1 MASNNLRLAG
11 NSKRANWVRTGI
23 WFFAFAAGSLV
34 LLQMAPRNMLPLDDL
49 TLPISVALFAV
60 VLLIAL
66 ARARALSLDSRK
78 TFVALGLVA
87 WWYLMVSEMTFAHD
101 TGTVAAA
108 TGGFPVAAFQ
118 EAVSWGIVFAV
129 VVFISAL
136 RPQRFSSL
144 FSGPYK
150 WMTLFV
156 LLALA
161 SVPLSPSPTYSLAWG
176 FKLAVVVW
184 LLVAFANSME
194 QLGDLVCLLYSL
206 MAGFFVITLLRAAR
220 PFFEPGP
227 VFMNGRL
234 NGYAS
239 PTGLSALAGIL
250 LLLAMTLYALRRRAW
265 LIGVCIYAVCVMI
278 VSGGK
283 AGIAGGIISAVFFFL
298 LQRKLRY
305 AWGML
310 LALFVIGGVLLV
322 TTPLAKS
329 LQQYN
334 QSGQAATLTGRT
346 DLWTVVWPAILEKPI
361 FGHGYVASRF
371 LALDVN
377 VIWDPG
383 HTHNSFLES
392 LYNNGIF
399 GFLLILVMNFFIIRN
414 LSHVIKRRSDRE
426 SYYLAVGA
434 FAIYL
439 NIFING
445 MFKVTFGGSP
455 DSSFMMFLALVM
467 ISIKLAQDPE
477 PAPLVES

>member
-1 MASNNLRLAG
+1 MASNNLQLAET
-11 NSKRANWVRTGI
+11 SKRANWLRMGI
-23 WFFAFAAGSLV
+23 WFIAFAAGSLV
-34 LLQMAPRNMLPLDDL
+34 LLQVVPRNVMPLDDP
-49 TLPISVALFAV
+49 TLPISVALFAL
-60 VLLIAL
+60 VLLITL
-66 ARARALSLDSRK
+66 ARARVLSMDSRR

-87 WWYLMVSEMTFAHD
+87 WWFLMVSEMTFAHD

-108 TGGFPVAAFQ
+108 TGGFPAAAFQ
-118 EAVSWGIVFAV
+118 EAASWGMVFAV
-129 VVFISAL
+129 VVFISILNPL
-136 RPQRFSSL
+136 RLSSF

-150 WMTLFV
+150 WITLFV

-161 SVPLSPSPTYSLAWG
+161 SVPLSPSPKYSLAWA

-194 QLGDLVCLLYSL
+194 ELGDLVCLLYSL

-227 VFMNGRL
+227 AFMGGRL

-250 LLLAMTLYALRRRAW
+250 LLLAMTLYALHRRAW
-265 LIGVCIYAVCVMI
+265 LVGVCIYAVVVMM

-298 LQRKLRY
+298 LQKKLRY

-310 LALFVIGGVLLV
+310 VALFVIGGLLLV

-329 LQQYN
+329 LQEYN
-334 QSGQAATLTGRT
+334 QSGEAATLTGRT
-346 DLWTVVWPAILEKPI
+346 DLWTVVWPAILEKPV

-371 LALDVN
+371 LGLDVN
-377 VIWDPG
+377 LFWDPG

-392 LYNNGIF
+392 LYNNGVF
-399 GFLLILVMNFFIIRN
+399 GFLLIVIMNFLIIQN
-414 LSHVIKRRSDRE
+414 LGRVIKRRTDRE

-439 NIFING
+439 DMFING
-445 MFKVTFGGSP
+445 LFKVTFGGSP
-455 DSSFMMFLALVM
+455 DSSFMMFLALIM
-467 ISIKLAQDPE
+467 ISIKLAQHPGTE
-477 PAPLVES
+477 PLVES